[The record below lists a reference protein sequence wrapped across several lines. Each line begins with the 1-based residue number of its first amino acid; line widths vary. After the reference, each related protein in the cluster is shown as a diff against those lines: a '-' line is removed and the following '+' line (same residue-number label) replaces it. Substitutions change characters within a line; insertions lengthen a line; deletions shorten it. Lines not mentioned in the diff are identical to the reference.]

1 MTRERK
7 CFFWHSAA
15 MARGDPTTYI
25 KLPADL
31 KEMLESS
38 SHENRRSLTAEIVH
52 ILSSHFARI
61 AEDNARY
68 QEGSAQ
74 EEAVGVSIGLRDPL
88 DRAAVLKV
96 LQLSELMLLQ
106 RRVKDIGGRDA
117 VLSADKADLVKK
129 IEGPAIKGSD
139 KEQKSYFSAHVA
151 NTPLTAI
158 LTNEEMDKIAA
169 RIVELQRAT
178 SK

>member
-1 MTRERK
+1 MTRITLRLPKDLHELVEG
-7 CFFWHSAA
+7 SAEEA
-15 MARGDPTTYI
+15 C
-25 KLPADL
+25 
-31 KEMLESS
+31 
-38 SHENRRSLTAEIVH
+38 RSMNAEIVH
-52 ILSSHFARI
+52 ILSSHFAKI
-61 AEDNARY
+61 EEENARY

-106 RRVKDIGGRDA
+106 HRVKDIGGRDA
-117 VLSADKADLVKK
+117 VLSAAKADLVKK
-129 IEGPAIKGSD
+129 IEGPAVKGSD

-151 NTPLTAI
+151 STPLTAI
-158 LTNEEMDKIAA
+158 LTNEEIDKIAA
-169 RIVELQRAT
+169 RLVELQRVT